1 MSSAAVLTPEEMQA
15 LRQHA
20 QDLGAKQTAQTVDL
34 TANDRG
40 MRKAEKGLSRTL
52 GLFATRIQGHLRAM
66 VKKPATVTPEPIEV
80 IGPAAT
86 NALLEEVAAVVEVRD
101 PQTGLVGYLAI
112 DTAMAFSL
120 VERAF
125 GATKSAAAAP
135 TRKKLTRVET
145 ETVLPFVGE
154 LVQHLSKALGVE
166 GDNRFY
172 FERVIG
178 TFSPE
183 LPSGIASVGVWR
195 CDAAVEPLKGQI
207 ILMLLPA
214 LTEIAVRQN
223 KPVAPVPVS
232 QEARLARHLL
242 DAEVEV
248 CGTLGFANVSVAEL
262 LALRPGDL
270 IRLEGATTDPVTVA
284 VQGHTKFI
292 AQPSQRAGALAVVV
306 EKAIS

>member
-20 QDLGAKQTAQTVDL
+20 QELGDKQTAQALDL

-40 MRKAEKGLSRTL
+40 MRKAEKSLSRTL
-52 GLFATRIQGHLRAM
+52 GLFATRLQAHLRVM
-66 VKKPATVTPEPIEV
+66 VKRPAAVSSEPVEV
-80 IGPAAT
+80 IGPAAA
-86 NALLEEVAAVVEVRD
+86 NALLEDVAAVVEVRD
-101 PQTGLVGYLAI
+101 PRAGLIGYLAI

-125 GATKSAAAAP
+125 GATKGAGAAP
-135 TRKKLTRVET
+135 TRKKLTRLET

-154 LVQHLSKALGVE
+154 LVGHLSKALGVE

-172 FERVIG
+172 FERVMG
-178 TFSPE
+178 TFAPE
-183 LPSGIASVGVWR
+183 LPEGIASVGVWR
-195 CDAAVEPLKGQI
+195 CDATAEPLKGQI
-207 ILMLLPA
+207 ILVLLPP
-214 LTEIAVRQN
+214 LTEIAIRQS
-223 KPVAPVPVS
+223 KPAAPAPVS
-232 QEARLARHLL
+232 QESRLARHLL
-242 DAEVEV
+242 EADVTV
-248 CGTLGFANVSVAEL
+248 SGTLGFANVSVAEL

-270 IRLEGATTDPVTVA
+270 VRLEGAVSDPVVVA

-306 EKAIS
+306 EKALK